1 MTGRGLRYGGHWNL
15 RNNISDEFQIL
26 DFETSFAGSFIAVVE
41 EIVNIYFMLTSMRR
55 GLFQAKLPPSDR
67 YVQISCSLPWDNI

>member
-41 EIVNIYFMLTSMRR
+41 EIVNTYLFHVDFHEKGAVPSQVTS
-55 GLFQAKLPPSDR
+55 F
-67 YVQISCSLPWDNI
+67 